1 MGQEQSGVQSGRQ
14 GELPRCWRRGR
25 DALQLKTWSVG
36 PGHQGVN
43 PSSGKNMFCRVLNY
57 WGVGVVPL
65 AAKDT
70 GSGRRVFLY
79 LSKVLRSLG

>member
-1 MGQEQSGVQSGRQ
+1 M
-14 GELPRCWRRGR
+14 CWRRGR
-25 DALQLKTWSVG
+25 GASQLRTWSVG
-36 PGHQGVN
+36 PGHHGVN

-57 WGVGVVPL
+57 WGVGVVPI

-79 LSKVLRSLG
+79 LSKVLLGPWASRDV